1 MGAGWVTG
9 ITAQKMAPT
18 AADNSVVNRLEM
30 ICVEKYN
37 QDPEKDQKR
46 KIMME
51 QNAWERGEYIREQG
65 WATMPG
71 ENITDRNTSRKCA
84 GIIAKLGQ
92 NTSFVPSLLRTRS
105 YRIPPIS
112 HQKEVL
118 GSPCRG
124 MSAAGGGLADNS
136 HRPLEAS
143 GCGYVRKH

>member
-1 MGAGWVTG
+1 LGFYYLPPWWRNCVGYNRLFVEGGWVTG
-9 ITAQKMAPT
+9 ITAQHMAPT

-71 ENITDRNTSRKCA
+71 ENITDRKMSRKCA
-84 GIIAKLGQ
+84 GIIA
-92 NTSFVPSLLRTRS
+92 
-105 YRIPPIS
+105 
-112 HQKEVL
+112 
-118 GSPCRG
+118 
-124 MSAAGGGLADNS
+124 
-136 HRPLEAS
+136 
-143 GCGYVRKH
+143 